1 MKNENIIKA
10 YEIAKETYFEI
21 GIDTEKAIA
30 KLNETEISLHC
41 WQGDDVGGFEHIVDG
56 MTGGIMATGNYFGRA
71 RTPQE
76 LKADLEKA
84 MSLLPGKQKVNLHA
98 IYLDNKGQKVERNE
112 IEPKHFDTWVEW
124 AIQNKIGLDFNP
136 SYFSHPLS
144 EDGFTLSSN
153 DKAKRDFWIEHGKR
167 SRKIGEY
174 FGKKTG
180 KTCVTNIWIPD
191 GYKDAPIDRMA
202 PRERLKDS
210 LDQILAEKIDKKFNK
225 DAVESKLFG
234 IGSESYVTGSHEFY
248 MGYACKNNDVLL
260 ALDAGHF
267 HPTEVISTKIS
278 ALLLFVDELLLHIS
292 RPVRWDSDHVVMFD
306 DELNAI
312 MREIVR
318 NNVFDRVNIALD
330 YFDASINRILAWVVG
345 TRNAQKALLSALLE
359 PVEKL
364 KEIEISTDYSA
375 RLALSEELKTYPF
388 NAVFDYYCL
397 TQGVPIRDGW
407 ISDIKVY
414 EKDIL
419 SKR

>member
-1 MKNENIIKA
+1 MLKCKII
-10 YEIAKETYFEI
+10 
-21 GIDTEKAIA
+21 
-30 KLNETEISLHC
+30 
-41 WQGDDVGGFEHIVDG
+41 
-56 MTGGIMATGNYFGRA
+56 R
-71 RTPQE
+71 
-76 LKADLEKA
+76 
-84 MSLLPGKQKVNLHA
+84 
-98 IYLDNKGQKVERNE
+98 
-112 IEPKHFDTWVEW
+112 
-124 AIQNKIGLDFNP
+124 
-136 SYFSHPLS
+136 
-144 EDGFTLSSN
+144 
-153 DKAKRDFWIEHGKR
+153 
-167 SRKIGEY
+167 
-174 FGKKTG
+174 
-180 KTCVTNIWIPD
+180 
-191 GYKDAPIDRMA
+191 
-202 PRERLKDS
+202 
-210 LDQILAEKIDKKFNK
+210 
-225 DAVESKLFG
+225 
-234 IGSESYVTGSHEFY
+234 
-248 MGYACKNNDVLL
+248 
-260 ALDAGHF
+260 
-267 HPTEVISTKIS
+267 TEVISAKIS